1 MIKKNKDIFKEIDNY
16 LELYGPRVATST
28 LKMMIA
34 SNLSDLIFEH
44 HMVSMNRINMVVIGT
59 QFVLVCMNLICLLL
73 GIHIST
79 ITAAINIVLLLV
91 VCVNNLVHNYT
102 WKQAKERAELID
114 KLILYLC
121 LNDRKEII
129 QELEQKYNVKFNE
142 SEIEQVVI
150 DDEQNI

>member
-1 MIKKNKDIFKEIDNY
+1 MINRDKDIFKEIDNY
-16 LELYGPRVATST
+16 LELYGPRIATST
-28 LKMMIA
+28 LKMMIS

-59 QFVLVCMNLICLLL
+59 QFIFVFINLICLMF

-79 ITAAINIVLLLV
+79 ISAAINIVLLLV

-102 WKQAKERAELID
+102 WKQAKERANLID
-114 KLILYLC
+114 KLVLYLS
-121 LNDRKEII
+121 LNDRMETI

-142 SEIEQVVI
+142 DNIEKVEV
-150 DDEQNI
+150 DDEQDI